1 MPFFLTIVVYVAVLL
16 GVGIWKS
23 RSTKT
28 QDDFMVAGRR
38 VSTWYLV
45 GTLVCTWIGSGSL
58 FGGAGLAFR
67 EGIGDLWMSAG
78 AWVGIVIVYFLAH
91 RVRRIA
97 QYTVA
102 DILEQRYTPVARVLG
117 SLTVTIAYTAIV
129 GYQYRGAGRLLNL
142 ATQDLGVIPE
152 ISVET
157 GRLIACV
164 LVVVFTLLAGMVSI
178 VSVDLFNGTLMV
190 LGVLLGLPLAV
201 YAVGGWDVV
210 TATLP
215 PTHFAIFGQHG
226 PVWAFGVF
234 FPTFFLLLGE
244 SSMYQK
250 FMSARDERSARRA
263 VLGMVA
269 GVVVIETSLALM
281 AVVGA
286 AKYWNV
292 SPFRRGDGA
301 LDVPT
306 TETVIL
312 YLARHDLPVWAGCLL
327 LGAGMAIIFSTANTF
342 LVSPSTNVARD
353 IYQRFLHPAASQKQ
367 VVLFQRAMIVVIGTT
382 AYFLATQFTSILQM
396 AFTAYTMVGAGLTP
410 ALLAAFLW
418 RRVTPAGGT
427 ASIAAGMLV
436 TTLITVFQRPLT
448 AWLNATWGFTGDV
461 TEYMIYP
468 AVLASILCLVVVSLL
483 TRPSPE
489 ARWRPFFDIEQGGA
503 VSLPPETP
511 SGAAK

>member
-1 MPFFLTIVVYVAVLL
+1 MLYFLTIVAYVLMLL
-16 GVGIWKS
+16 GIGVWKS
-23 RSTKT
+23 RTTKT
-28 QDDFMVAGRR
+28 QEQFMVAGRS

-102 DILEQRYTPVARVLG
+102 DILEQRYTAAARLLG
-117 SLTVTIAYTAIV
+117 TLTVIVAYLAIA
-129 GYQYRGAGRLLNL
+129 GYQFRGAGRLLNL
-142 ATQDLGVIPE
+142 VTQQLPGVPE

-157 GRLIACV
+157 GRLVACV

-178 VSVDLFNGTLMV
+178 VSVDIFNGLLMV
-190 LGVLLGLPLAV
+190 LGVLIGLPLALA
-201 YAVGGWDVV
+201 AVGGWGQVQ
-210 TATLP
+210 ATVP
-215 PTHFAIFGQHG
+215 GTHFAPFGAHG

-250 FMSARDERSARRA
+250 FFAAKDERSARRA

-269 GVVVIETSLALM
+269 GVVVIETCLALL
-281 AVVGA
+281 AIVGA
-286 AKYWNV
+286 GRYWNLA
-292 SPFRRGDGA
+292 PFRGADGA
-301 LDVPT
+301 LDGPV
-306 TETVIL
+306 TETIIL
-312 YLARHDLPVWAGCLL
+312 HLARYDLPAVAGCLL

-342 LVSPSTNVARD
+342 LMIPSTNVARD
-353 IYQRFLHPAASQKQ
+353 IYQRFVNPRASEKQ
-367 VVLFQRAMIVVIGTT
+367 VVLFQRVAIVVLGFAAYLVATRFTT
-382 AYFLATQFTSILQM
+382 ILQM

-436 TTLITVFQRPLT
+436 TAFIAWQQKPLS
-448 AWLNATWGFTGDV
+448 AWLSASWGRTVDV

-468 AVLASILCLVVVSLL
+468 AVAASILCLVVVSLL
-483 TRPSPE
+483 TPPSPE
-489 ARWRPFFDIEQGGA
+489 AKWRPFW
-503 VSLPPETP
+503 S
-511 SGAAK
+511 K

>member
-1 MPFFLTIVVYVAVLL
+1 MLFLATIVLYVGVLL
-16 GVGIWKS
+16 GVGVWKS
-23 RSTKT
+23 RTTKS
-28 QDDFMVAGRR
+28 QDDFMVAGRT

-45 GTLVCTWIGSGSL
+45 GTLVCTWVGSGSL

-78 AWVGIVIVYFLAH
+78 AWVGILLVYFLAH

-102 DILEQRYTPVARVLG
+102 DILEQRYTPLARVLG
-117 SLTVTIAYTAIV
+117 SLTVTVAYLAIV
-129 GYQYRGAGRLLNL
+129 GYQFRGAGRLLNL
-142 ATQDLGVIPE
+142 VTRDLPGGLPE
-152 ISVET
+152 IPVET

-164 LVVVFTLLAGMVSI
+164 VVIVFTLLAGMVSI
-178 VSVDLFNGTLMV
+178 VSVDIVNGALM
-190 LGVLLGLPLAV
+190 LIGVLLGLPLAL
-201 YAVGGWDVV
+201 YAVGGVGQVAAGVPD
-210 TATLP
+210 
-215 PTHFAIFGQHG
+215 THFALFGQHG

-250 FMSARDERSARRA
+250 FFAAKDEASARKA
-263 VLGMVA
+263 VLGMVV
-269 GVVVIETSLALM
+269 GVIIVETSLALL
-281 AVVGA
+281 AVIGA
-286 AKYWNV
+286 GKYWNLP
-292 SPFRRGDGA
+292 PFRGADGA

-306 TETVIL
+306 TETIIL
-312 YLARHDLPVWAGCLL
+312 YLARYDLPVFAGCVL

-342 LVSPSTNVARD
+342 LITPSTNIARD
-353 IYQRFLHPAASQKQ
+353 IYQRFLNPKASEAS
-367 VVLFQRAMIVVIGTT
+367 VVLVQRAAIVALGVL
-382 AYFLATQFTSILQM
+382 AYLLATQFTSILQM

-436 TTLITVFQRPLT
+436 TTLITWQQQPLG
-448 AWLNATWGFTGDV
+448 AWLRETWGFRGDV

-468 AVLASILCLVVVSLL
+468 AVIASISCLVAVSLL
-483 TRPSPE
+483 TPPSPE
-489 ARWRPFFDIEQGGA
+489 ARWRPFVEE
-503 VSLPPETP
+503 P
-511 SGAAK
+511 AAR